1 MGITVNYFKSSPEIL
16 NGKFHKSTIHKFK
29 SACSSGLY
37 DKFTVLLHHAL
48 GVNQPLNLSGTLC
61 LSFSVYSYEYREA
74 LSLLVG
80 HFIACSLQNTLP
92 EYYLAAFNTVS
103 ALQPGLLSHR
113 ISKVPVLQWTCD
125 VLRNNFCSSKILRY

>member
-29 SACSSGLY
+29 SACSSELY
-37 DKFTVLLHHAL
+37 DKFTVLLRHAL

-61 LSFSVYSYEYREA
+61 LSFCVYSYEYREA

-80 HFIACSLQNTLP
+80 TGDILKKKINKSKNTIRDNSLWPFI
-92 EYYLAAFNTVS
+92 
-103 ALQPGLLSHR
+103 
-113 ISKVPVLQWTCD
+113 
-125 VLRNNFCSSKILRY
+125 